1 MVMYTPNSASL
12 SKYLFGRHWRG
23 WETPRHL
30 HVFSPESL
38 MRLAERAGIP
48 NAQWGASGVGGIYVL
63 DARAVQSMKHGKRY
77 APYVARGPIGL
88 LVAEIDK
95 SLATVTN
102 MLLPRLDREIY
113 LTVRKI

>member
-1 MVMYTPNSASL
+1 
-12 SKYLFGRHWRG
+12 
-23 WETPRHL
+23 
-30 HVFSPESL
+30 
-38 MRLAERAGIP
+38 
-48 NAQWGASGVGGIYVL
+48 
-63 DARAVQSMKHGKRY
+63 MKHGKRY